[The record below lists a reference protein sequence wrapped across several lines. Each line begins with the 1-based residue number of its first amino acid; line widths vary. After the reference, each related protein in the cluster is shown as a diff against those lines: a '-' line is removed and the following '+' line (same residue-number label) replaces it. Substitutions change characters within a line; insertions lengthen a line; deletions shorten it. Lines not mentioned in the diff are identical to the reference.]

1 MIFRRQESFRYTFNE
16 PIDCLFKL
24 TKIDGTPTNSEY
36 GKGQIIDISPS
47 GLKMMTTLNLS
58 PSLKMIEIEIQFS
71 IDDSPF
77 QILGIIQWQKKDIL
91 KNGYLYGVKLDSTAE
106 IAASIIK
113 GLKRHAEKT
122 CMLKNSNNNHSFL

>member
-24 TKIDGTPTNSEY
+24 AKIDDTPLNSEF

-58 PSLKMIEIEIQFS
+58 PSLKKIEIEIQFS

-77 QILGIIQWQKKDIL
+77 QIVGVVQWQKKDFL
-91 KNGYLYGVKLDSTAE
+91 KNGYLYGVKLDSTE
-106 IAASIIK
+106 DIEASIIR
-113 GLKRHAEKT
+113 GLKKHAEKS
-122 CMLKNSNNNHSFL
+122 LHAKKFKQ